1 MRSFSHI
8 DGIGCAMP
16 TSIAK
21 ILHLHRSETTPST
34 QVGLQWGGRYTPERH
49 RLCEG
54 SFKLLY
60 HLSTRS
66 PHAQSQL
73 RAGLDLHPQVF
84 VPHPFPQRCSLLS
97 HCGLTYRYI
106 FPRAS
111 KCLDV
116 FGFGKRAEG
125 RAGEMLPERSAWEA
139 FAFQLL
145 VAPADSSIKKVVFQC
160 SRKAVIFL
168 HRF

>member
-1 MRSFSHI
+1 
-8 DGIGCAMP
+8 MP

-21 ILHLHRSETTPST
+21 ILHLRRSETTPST
-34 QVGLQWGGRYTPERH
+34 QVGLHWGGRYTLKRR

-54 SFKLLY
+54 SFRLLSY
-60 HLSTRS
+60 PSTRS
-66 PHAQSQL
+66 PHTQSQL
-73 RAGLDLHPQVF
+73 RPRLDLHPQVF
-84 VPHPFPQRCSLLS
+84 VPHPFPQRYSLLS
-97 HCGLTYRYI
+97 HYGFTYRYI

-111 KCLDV
+111 KCLSV

-125 RAGEMLPERSAWEA
+125 GGEGGGEMLPERSAWEA
-139 FAFQLL
+139 FDFQLRA
-145 VAPADSSIKKVVFQC
+145 APADSSIKKVVFQC